1 MVKITNLF
9 LKTDTMAQQTMF
21 PEWQAL
27 QKKIVYYDLKTTD
40 SKNVPEREI
49 VSIGAICNFST
60 SCICDFFVEI
70 TPTLPIHPKRSKL
83 YGYTIQSQ
91 KLFYTD
97 INGEEREVT
106 EAVTMKQALEKFIQY
121 LCLVKFTDDL
131 ATEVSERI
139 ILV

>member
-1 MVKITNLF
+1 MVKFTNLF

-49 VSIGAICNFST
+49 VSIGAISNFST

-70 TPTLPIHPKRSKL
+70 TPTHPIHPKRSKL
-83 YGYTIQSQ
+83 YGYTIQSR

-121 LCLVKFTDDL
+121 LNLVKFTDDL

>member
-1 MVKITNLF
+1 MIEFASFRSLIYLN
-9 LKTDTMAQQTMF
+9 
-21 PEWQAL
+21 
-27 QKKIVYYDLKTTD
+27 
-40 SKNVPEREI
+40 
-49 VSIGAICNFST
+49 
-60 SCICDFFVEI
+60 
-70 TPTLPIHPKRSKL
+70 PKRSKL
-83 YGYTIQSQ
+83 YGYTIQSR

-121 LCLVKFTDDL
+121 LSLVKFTDDL

>member
-1 MVKITNLF
+1 
-9 LKTDTMAQQTMF
+9 MAQATF

-40 SKNVPEREI
+40 SKNVPTREI

-60 SCICDFFVEI
+60 SCMGDFFVEI
-70 TPTLPIHPKRSKL
+70 TPTHGIHPKRSKL
-83 YGYTIQSQ
+83 YGYTIQSE

-97 INGEEREVT
+97 QNGIEREVT
-106 EAVTMKQALEKFIQY
+106 GAVTMKQALEKFIRY
-121 LCLVKFTDDL
+121 LCLVKFTEDL

>member
-1 MVKITNLF
+1 
-9 LKTDTMAQQTMF
+9 MAQATF

-27 QKKIVYYDLKTTD
+27 QKKIVYYDLKTTN

-60 SCICDFFVEI
+60 SCVGDFFVEI
-70 TPTLPIHPKRSKL
+70 TPTHGIHPKRSKL
-83 YGYTIQSQ
+83 YGYTIQSE

-97 INGEEREVT
+97 QNGVEREVT
-106 EAVTMKQALEKFIQY
+106 GAVTMKQALEKFIRY
-121 LCLVKFTDDL
+121 LCLVKFTEDL